1 LKVLAE
7 AGGADA
13 DLCRR
18 VVLGYVSYAL
28 NRVGEVA
35 ASSDDVDTIMSYG
48 FNWAPPTAIVDL
60 LGAKNTVA
68 MLQKLKLTVPAVV
81 ERAAASGA
89 RMFSGGILEY
99 GRTFV
104 G

>member
-1 LKVLAE
+1 
-7 AGGADA
+7 
-13 DLCRR
+13 
-18 VVLGYVSYAL
+18 
-28 NRVGEVA
+28 
-35 ASSDDVDTIMSYG
+35 
-48 FNWAPPTAIVDL
+48 L

-81 ERAAASGA
+81 EQAAASGA